1 MEIIRSVSA
10 AVSKRLKVNII
21 PIDWLY
27 FLNADFRDTYSFL
40 KEVETWSAD
49 DVYSWQFL
57 KLKRIITSAYNGTE
71 AYRELY
77 RSNSIYPSDIG
88 KLADIKNLPKIDKIF
103 VKENFGR
110 LINKSSGRS
119 VVRYTGGST
128 GTPMKF
134 LLDKQKI
141 FQEKAFFYYFWK
153 LFFSK
158 P

>member
-88 KLADIKNLPKIDKIF
+88 KLADIWNGLVAI
-103 VKENFGR
+103 
-110 LINKSSGRS
+110 L
-119 VVRYTGGST
+119 
-128 GTPMKF
+128 
-134 LLDKQKI
+134 
-141 FQEKAFFYYFWK
+141 
-153 LFFSK
+153 
-158 P
+158 